1 MRTLTAAVTA
11 ATLLGGLLAGA
22 ATADAA
28 DPGCSR
34 WMDRSDSASTRAQAL
49 VSAMDLDQELHML
62 TFGDPPWLLYY
73 GNAGHVSGIPELCVP
88 DLVLS
93 DAGSGVAGMHLA
105 TTVFPSGVAQA
116 STWDPALQR
125 DLGRA
130 IGAEAHSKGV
140 NVMLAPGMN
149 LARTPY
155 NGRNFEYFGE
165 DPHLASEMT
174 VPFIRGIQ
182 DNPVIADAKH
192 FAFNEQEVDRMT
204 VDARVPERTARELYL
219 APFEAAVKR
228 GRVGSVMCSYN
239 RIGGRYAC
247 QDKALLTGVLR
258 KDWGFKGFVVSDWG
272 ATHSTAPS
280 ANAGMDLEMH
290 AFASPLPATSVFGAG
305 ARYFG
310 ADSLKAAIAA
320 GRITRAR
327 VDQMVRNIVRPMFA
341 QGVFD
346 HPVRPGPVP
355 YLSDVSTP
363 EHRALARRV
372 AAEATVLLK
381 NRGRLLPLRNV
392 DGGRTIA
399 VIGYAA
405 NPVGAANSTSGGG
418 SSRGPNLPP
427 RVVSALEGIQAQAA
441 AHGDRV
447 VYVEGSQVEDARL
460 AAQAADV
467 AVVVATDGSSEG
479 ADRPDLGLRPSAC
492 LTLFCQA
499 VPLEQEKMVAAV
511 TRANRRNVVVLDV
524 GAPVRMPWLRDAGS
538 VLLPWYGGAEHGN
551 ALGAV
556 LYGELEPGGR
566 LPQTFP
572 RSERQVDAQFTKA
585 SYPGTNGRVTYTEG
599 LEVGYRWYDAHGASP
614 LFPFGYGL
622 GYTTF
627 SFRDLAVRRAGAGA
641 VVRVT
646 VRNTGSRPGKA
657 VPQVYVAYP
666 DRAGEPPRQLRGFA
680 AVRLQPG
687 ESRRV
692 RIPLPRR
699 AFARWSVAKHGWVVV
714 PGTYRIRVGSSSRD
728 LPLARRLTLGR

>member
-1 MRTLTAAVTA
+1 MPRSLTAAAA
-11 ATLLGGLLAGA
+11 ATLVGGLLSLVGTSP
-22 ATADAA
+22 ATAGT
-28 DPGCSR
+28 DPACAR
-34 WMDRSDSASTRAQAL
+34 WMDRRDSASERADAL
-49 VSAMDLDQELHML
+49 VGAMSLDQELHML
-62 TFGDPPWLLYY
+62 TFGDPPWVTYY
-73 GNAGHVSGIPELCVP
+73 GNAGHVDGIPELCVP

-116 STWDPALQR
+116 STWDPALER

-165 DPHLASEMT
+165 DPHLSSEMT

-204 VDARVPERTARELYL
+204 IDTHVPERAARELYL
-219 APFEAAVKR
+219 APFEAAVR
-228 GRVGSVMCSYN
+228 RAGVGSIMCSYN
-239 RIGGRYAC
+239 RIDGKHAC
-247 QDKALLTGVLR
+247 QNRALLTGILR
-258 KDWGFKGFVVSDWG
+258 RDWGFRGFVVSDWG

-290 AFASPLPATSVFGAG
+290 AFASSLPATSVFGAG
-305 ARYFG
+305 SRYYG
-310 ADSLKAAIAA
+310 ADSLRAAMAK
-320 GRITRAR
+320 GSITRTRIDA
-327 VDQMVRNIVRPMFA
+327 MVRNITRSMFA
-341 QGVFD
+341 QGLFD
-346 HPVRPGPVP
+346 HVVAPGPVP

-372 AAEATVLLK
+372 AAEATVMLK
-381 NRGRLLPLRNV
+381 NHEHLLPLRNV

-399 VIGYAA
+399 VVGYAA
-405 NPVGAANSTSGGG
+405 NPVGAANSVSGGG

-427 RVVSALEGIQAQAA
+427 RIVSALEGIQAQAA

-447 VYVEGSQVEDARL
+447 VYVEGSNVEDARL

-479 ADRPDLGLRPSAC
+479 TDRPDLGLRPSAC
-492 LTLFCQA
+492 VTLFCQS
-499 VPLEQEKMVAAV
+499 VPLEQEKMIAAV
-511 TRANRRNVVVLDV
+511 TQANRRNVVVLDI
-524 GAPVRMPWLRDAGS
+524 GAPVRMPWLSDAGA
-538 VLLPWYGGAEHGN
+538 VLVPWYGGAEHGN

-572 RSERQVDAQFTKA
+572 RSERQVRFTPAQ
-585 SYPGTNGRVTYTEG
+585 YPGRDGRVTYSEG
-599 LEVGYRWYDAHGASP
+599 LHVGYRWYDAQGVSP
-614 LFPFGYGL
+614 LFPFGFGL
-622 GYTTF
+622 GYTTY
-627 SFRDLAVRRAGAGA
+627 SFRDLAVRRDGRGAL
-641 VVRVT
+641 VRVT
-646 VRNTGSRPGKA
+646 VRNTGTRPGKA

-666 DRAGEPPRQLRGFA
+666 ARAGEPPRQLRGFA

-692 RIPLPRR
+692 TIHLPRR
-699 AFARWSVAKHGWVVV
+699 AFARWSPSRHAWVVT
-714 PGTYRIRVGSSSRD
+714 PGTYRVRVGTSSRH
-728 LPLARRLTLGR
+728 LPLRGRIEW

>member
-1 MRTLTAAVTA
+1 MRSLTAAAAA
-11 ATLLGGLLAGA
+11 ATLVGGLLSLVGTTP
-22 ATADAA
+22 ATAAPDPACAA
-28 DPGCSR
+28 
-34 WMDRSDSASTRAQAL
+34 WMDRHDSASQRADAL
-49 VSAMDLDQELHML
+49 VKAMDLDQKLHML
-62 TFGDPPWLLYY
+62 TFGDPPWVLYY
-73 GNAGHVSGIPELCVP
+73 GNAGHVDGIPELCVP

-116 STWDPALQR
+116 STWDPTLQR

-165 DPHLASEMT
+165 DPHLSSEMT

-204 VDARVPERTARELYL
+204 VDTSVPERAARELYL

-228 GRVGSVMCSYN
+228 AGVGSVMCSYN
-239 RIGGRYAC
+239 RIGGAYAC
-247 QDKALLTGVLR
+247 QNKTLLTGILR
-258 KDWGFKGFVVSDWG
+258 NDWGFKGFVVSDWG
-272 ATHSTAPS
+272 ATHSTVPS
-280 ANAGMDLEMH
+280 VNAGLDLEMH
-290 AFASPLPATSVFGAG
+290 AFASSLPATSVFGAG
-305 ARYFG
+305 SRYYG
-310 ADSLKAAIAA
+310 ADSLEAALAKRTITQA
-320 GRITRAR
+320 RI
-327 VDQMVRNIVRPMFA
+327 DDMVRNIVRPMFA
-341 QGVFD
+341 QGIFD
-346 HPVRPGPVP
+346 HPVKPGPVP

-372 AAEATVLLK
+372 AAEATVMLK
-381 NRGRLLPLRNV
+381 NRDHLLPFGTV

-405 NPVGAANSTSGGG
+405 NPVGAANSVSGGG

-427 RVVSALEGIQAQAA
+427 RIVSALEGIQAQAQ

-460 AAQAADV
+460 AARAADV

-479 ADRPDLGLRPSAC
+479 ADRPDLGLRPGAC
-492 LTLFCQA
+492 LTLFCQS
-499 VPLEQEKMVAAV
+499 VPLEQEQMIAAV
-511 TRANRRNVVVLDV
+511 TQANRRNVVVLDV
-524 GAPVRMPWLRDAGS
+524 GGPVRMPWLEDAGS
-538 VLLPWYGGAEHGN
+538 VLVPWYGGAEHGN
-551 ALGAV
+551 ALAAV

-572 RSERQVDAQFTKA
+572 RSERLAQRFA
-585 SYPGTNGRVTYTEG
+585 PAQYPGADGRVTYSEG
-599 LEVGYRWYDAHGASP
+599 LEVGYRWYDAHRVTP
-614 LFPFGYGL
+614 LFPFGFGL
-622 GYTTF
+622 GWSTY
-627 SFRDLAVRRAGAGA
+627 SFRDLAVRRTASGA
-641 VVRVT
+641 VVRLT

-666 DRAGEPPRQLRGFA
+666 ARAGEPPRQLRGFA

-692 RIPLPRR
+692 SIPLPRR
-699 AFARWSVAKHGWVVV
+699 AFARWSVAQHRWVVV

-728 LPLARRLTLGR
+728 LPLRGTIEW